1 MFEVKRVKYRK
12 PFKIVPDK
20 KAPVRDRLNFG
31 LYGLMVMDNVLL
43 TARQLDA
50 ARKAI
55 IGYVKRK
62 GKLWIRVF
70 PDRPVTKKPAEVKM
84 GKGKGDVDHYAAIVK
99 KGAIIFELGG
109 VDYDTA
115 VEAFRRAKHKL
126 PVRVKF
132 ITRENVV

>member
-12 PFKIVPDK
+12 PFKIVPNK
-20 KAPVRDRLNFG
+20 KTPKQDRLNFG
-31 LYGLMVMDNVLL
+31 AYGLLVKDNALI

-55 IGYVKRK
+55 VGYVKRK

-70 PDRPVTKKPAEVKM
+70 PDRPITKRPAEVKM
-84 GKGKGDVDHYAAIVK
+84 GKGKGNVDHYAAIVK

-109 VDYDTA
+109 VDESIA
-115 VEAFRRAKHKL
+115 KEAFRRAAHKL
-126 PVRVKF
+126 PVKVKF
-132 ITRENVV
+132 ITG

>member
-12 PFKIVPDK
+12 PFKIVPK
-20 KAPVRDRLNFG
+20 KRAPIRDRLNFG
-31 LYGLMVMDNVLL
+31 AFGLLVMDNALI

-55 IGYVKRK
+55 IGYIKRK

-70 PDRPVTKKPAEVKM
+70 PDRPITKRPAEVKM

-109 VDYDTA
+109 VDEEVA
-115 VEAFRRAKHKL
+115 LEAFRRASHKL
-126 PVRVKF
+126 PVKVK
-132 ITRENVV
+132 VVKS